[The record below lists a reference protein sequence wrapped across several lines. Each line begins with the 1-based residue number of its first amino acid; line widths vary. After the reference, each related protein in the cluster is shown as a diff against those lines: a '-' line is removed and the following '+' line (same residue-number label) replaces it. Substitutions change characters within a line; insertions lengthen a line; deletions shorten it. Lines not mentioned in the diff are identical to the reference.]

1 MIGGTDIVVKIAD
14 DLRSGEALD
23 SVVRCVFGKWPNAVV
38 QDASTGACFFSFGEI
53 AFGRLREIFAYRD
66 KTAFDGWETLGADPA
81 NLNTM
86 VHFIVDR
93 SELTIV
99 VDDPSEATME
109 SIVDEARCVLDPF
122 GCTQRAAA

>member
-23 SVVRCVFGKWPNAVV
+23 TVVRCVFGKWPTAVV
-38 QDASTGACFFSFGEI
+38 QDASTGVCFFSFAEI
-53 AFGRLREIFAYRD
+53 AFGHLREIFVYRD
-66 KTAFDGWETLGADPA
+66 KTAFDSWANLGADPA

-86 VHFIVDR
+86 VHFIVAR

-99 VDDPSEATME
+99 VDDPNEATME

-122 GCTQRAAA
+122 GYSQRAAA